1 MASRR
6 PTIRP
11 AGVGVATQTSS
22 SVVGVRNSARVVGPI
37 ILLGAPGAGK
47 GTQAKLIAAAYGIP
61 QISTGDLFRANVAD
75 GTELGHK
82 VKDIL
87 DHGDLVPDALVNDMV
102 AERLSHP
109 DVNRGFIL
117 DGYPRTVGQAEW
129 LDGYLKNR
137 QASDG
142 GAAPF
147 SAIAPLVIQIVVGY
161 NQLLQRITGRRS
173 CPTCGRIYNVYF
185 QPPKVEGICDFDGGR
200 LVVRPDDK
208 EEVVSE
214 RLKAYQGQTLPLVS
228 YYKAKGQLV
237 DVDGDQTVEAVA
249 AQASRAIEN
258 ADRL

>member
-1 MASRR
+1 
-6 PTIRP
+6 
-11 AGVGVATQTSS
+11 
-22 SVVGVRNSARVVGPI
+22 VRNSARVVGPI